1 MRPNGR
7 FFFVTE
13 GTVSTTAASAQAHE
27 GQLRKG
33 ERTKRRIVELAAPV
47 FNQRGFA
54 GASMSELVAVTGVEK
69 GGIYNHFGSKE
80 TLALDA
86 LDYSVSLIAQ
96 AFGRALEGV
105 DDSADQLQAI
115 VDTFAGEL
123 DNPHVAGGCPV
134 ANTALESD
142 DTNPELCAH
151 ARDAMDSWHRL
162 IGSIVK
168 RGKERGELRPETDPY
183 ELATVITSTLEG
195 ALMLSRLLHE
205 PAHMRR
211 AATHV
216 KTHIDTLRPDSL
228 RAGA

>member
-1 MRPNGR
+1 
-7 FFFVTE
+7 VTP
-13 GTVSTTAASAQAHE
+13 TVDSTT
-27 GQLRKG
+27 LRKG
-33 ERTKRRIVELAAPV
+33 ERTKRRIVERAAPV

-80 TLALDA
+80 ALALDA
-86 LDYSVSLIAQ
+86 LEYSVSLLVE
-96 AFGRALEGV
+96 AFGRSLEGV
-105 DDSADQLQAI
+105 EHAADRLTAI

-123 DNPHVAGGCPV
+123 DHPHVAGGCPV

-168 RGKERGELRPETDPY
+168 RGKERGELQPDADPY
-183 ELATVITSTLEG
+183 ELASVVTATLEG

-211 AATHV
+211 AAAHL
-216 KTHIDTLRPDSL
+216 KEHIDSL

>member
-1 MRPNGR
+1 MA
-7 FFFVTE
+7 
-13 GTVSTTAASAQAHE
+13 TTTGDTSQVQD
-27 GQLRKG
+27 GKLRKG

-47 FNQRGFA
+47 FNQRGYA
-54 GASMSELVAVTGVEK
+54 GASLSELVAATGVEK

-80 TLALDA
+80 TLALEA
-86 LDYSVSLIAQ
+86 LDYSVALLVD
-96 AFGRALEGV
+96 AFGRSL
-105 DDSADQLQAI
+105 DDVEDAADQLAAI

-123 DNPHVAGGCPV
+123 DHPHVAGGCPV

-151 ARDAMDSWHRL
+151 ARTAMDSWHRL

-168 RGKERGELRPETDPY
+168 RGKQRGELRPDVDPY
-183 ELATVITSTLEG
+183 ELASVMTAILEG

-211 AATHV
+211 AAVHL
-216 KTHIDTLRPDSL
+216 KGHIDSL